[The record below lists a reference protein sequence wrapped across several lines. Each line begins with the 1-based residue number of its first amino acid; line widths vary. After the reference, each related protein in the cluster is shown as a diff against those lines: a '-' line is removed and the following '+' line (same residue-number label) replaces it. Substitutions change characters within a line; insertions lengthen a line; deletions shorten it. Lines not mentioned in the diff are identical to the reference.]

1 MLWARHGYLKAWPK
15 DTTAKEVRRLD
26 GVGGAREPLDRAPR
40 KKPGRKPSP
49 RVHQLHPKVFMQ
61 YLAKPKSWE
70 SFKAKLLKR
79 CGKFTE
85 ALLNQGPSTAFWG
98 LKLPFRASHS
108 GRGTIKI

>member
-1 MLWARHGYLKAWPK
+1 RKTPRHRQINSLQGDQKCHAVSHVQASFSLS
-15 DTTAKEVRRLD
+15 VVLRRNLPM
-26 GVGGAREPLDRAPR
+26 GP
-40 KKPGRKPSP
+40 KPSP

-70 SFKAKLLKR
+70 PFKANLLKK
-79 CGKFTE
+79 CGNFTE
-85 ALLNQGPSTAFWG
+85 ALLNQGPSTVFWG

>member
-1 MLWARHGYLKAWPK
+1 MLWAGYSYLKAWPK
-15 DTTAKEVRRLD
+15 DTTANEVRRLD
-26 GVGGAREPLDRAPR
+26 GVGEARESLDRTPR

-70 SFKAKLLKR
+70 SFKANLLKK

-85 ALLNQGPSTAFWG
+85 ALLNQGSSTAYGG